1 MDKIIA
7 TVFLIIG
14 TVTGSVLLTNS
25 VLPAIA
31 HTADSLREAQ
41 YDTAERIRTSID
53 ILIVEQDPDDS
64 DSLIFWVKNVG
75 STRIGNIQDSDLF
88 VDTPQGTELLSY
100 GTASLPST
108 WSYCLESQ
116 PDCLFGTVWKPAVT
130 MKVTITMANL
140 VPGNYTALLV
150 LPLGVQAQMDFIV

>member
-25 VLPAIA
+25 VLPSIV

-53 ILIVEQDPDDS
+53 ILIVEQDPDDNEPKLGGAS
-64 DSLIFWVKNVG
+64 WSP
-75 STRIGNIQDSDLF
+75 
-88 VDTPQGTELLSY
+88 PQY
-100 GTASLPST
+100 A
-108 WSYCLESQ
+108 
-116 PDCLFGTVWKPAVT
+116 
-130 MKVTITMANL
+130 
-140 VPGNYTALLV
+140 
-150 LPLGVQAQMDFIV
+150 